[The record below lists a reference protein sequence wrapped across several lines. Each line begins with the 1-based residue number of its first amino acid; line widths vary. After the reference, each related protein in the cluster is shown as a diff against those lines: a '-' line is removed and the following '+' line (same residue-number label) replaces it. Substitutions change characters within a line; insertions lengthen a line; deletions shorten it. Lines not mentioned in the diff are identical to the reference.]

1 MREKYIIG
9 IDLGGTKVFTA
20 VCNMNGYVVNKIK
33 FSTDVSSGKDHVIQ
47 KINDSIYQVIRLSN
61 ISTEDIAAIGISS
74 PGPLD
79 VSRGMVLCAPMLGW
93 DNVPLCN
100 LLQEEFKVPVCLE
113 NDGNAAAFGELLLGA
128 GRGCSNLIYI
138 TVSTGIGSGIIID
151 KKIYHGKHDAAGEFG
166 HICIEPDGRKCDC
179 GNYGCLEAYASGTA
193 IARIAKELVRKE
205 KYSKLLEIS
214 NNATENIDCIAV
226 EKAAY
231 EGDGLSIKIWY
242 EAGTR
247 LGHGISI
254 LMQILDPEIVIIG
267 GGVSKAWKL
276 FYEPMITSV
285 QQKTYRHISK
295 DMTIVPAQLGDNAGL
310 QGAVMIAAKK
320 CEINNNELVRCG

>member
-20 VCNMNGYVVNKIK
+20 VCNMNGYIVNKIK
-33 FSTDVSSGKDHVIQ
+33 FSTDASSGRGHVIQ

-61 ISTEDIAAIGISS
+61 ISIEDIAAIGISS

-79 VSRGMVLCAPMLGW
+79 VSGGIVLCAPMLGW

-100 LLQEEFKVPVCLE
+100 LLQEEFKVPVYLE

-214 NNATENIDCIAV
+214 NNAIESIDCIAV

-231 EGDGLSIKIWY
+231 EGDGLSTKIWY
-242 EAGTR
+242 EAGRR
-247 LGHGISI
+247 LGHGISV

-285 QQKTYRHISK
+285 QQKIYRHISK
-295 DMTIVPAQLGDNAGL
+295 DMTIVPAQLVDNAGL

-320 CEINNNELVRCG
+320 CEINNSGLVRCG